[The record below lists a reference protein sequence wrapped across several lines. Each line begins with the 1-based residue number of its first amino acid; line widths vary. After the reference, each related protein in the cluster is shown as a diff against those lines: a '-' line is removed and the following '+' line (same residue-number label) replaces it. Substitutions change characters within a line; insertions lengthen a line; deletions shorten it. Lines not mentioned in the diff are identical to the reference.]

1 MKKYLFLALV
11 ILSSQFYFISAQT
24 LELDFLMKKEA
35 KINAF
40 YNTAMTTKDRNKK
53 LQVLESI
60 MEEYEKEKFSIKDK
74 KILEIAEK
82 LAMEGVFDKE
92 YENNRLTNN
101 FPEVRVQAVRL
112 LAKLGGDNQ
121 RDLVLNIFI
130 NDDDLE
136 IKAEACEAFI
146 TFGENAN
153 GDVVRTVIFVYRKY
167 LPRYPKLI
175 FTMIRAMREFVLP
188 SSPTFDEA
196 IYLLT
201 EISTGSFS
209 NTIKDKAKE
218 AINHIVNKPIQ

>member
-1 MKKYLFLALV
+1 MRKSIIFILLLFIRLYL
-11 ILSSQFYFISAQT
+11 SHSQT

-35 KINAF
+35 KINAY
-40 YNTAMTTKDRNKK
+40 YNQTVNSKDRGLK
-53 LQVLESI
+53 LRVLENI
-60 MEEYEKEKFSIKDK
+60 LEDYEKENFSIKDK

-92 YENNRLTNN
+92 YENNRLVNN
-101 FPEVRVQAVRL
+101 YPEVRVEAVKL
-112 LAKLGGDNQ
+112 LTKLGGDNQ
-121 RDLVLNIFI
+121 RDLILNIFI

-136 IKAEACEAFI
+136 VKAEACESFI
-146 TFGENAN
+146 TFGENSN

-175 FTMIRAMREFVLP
+175 FAMIRAMREFVDP

-209 NTIKDKAKE
+209 NTIKNKAKE
-218 AINHIVNKPIQ
+218 AINHIVNKPIK